1 MAATCGYMA
10 KESLI
15 SRLNPFKWAQRSI
28 VSTIGPAK
36 DWANWKHLFLPFQAA
51 DVPVGEMTAQSVPA
65 YFRALN
71 VVSEQIASLPWSVH
85 KQIEGGVEE
94 YPTHPLYKLLK
105 FRPSPLYNTFE
116 FRETLT
122 RQVMLR
128 GEAFV
133 HIHRNQA
140 GSVRELEILPKA
152 TDFFQGK
159 NGLYYWKFDDRTL
172 LSEEVLHF
180 KAYSLDGIRGISPL
194 ALLSD
199 SIGLGM
205 LQIKHGANHFANGTT
220 SSGLLVPDAPM
231 KPEQVD
237 QALNYWDR
245 FNSGPTRSGRAGIM
259 PFGLKYQALASTL
272 KDSQYVEGRHLT
284 TEDVANITGVPIDLL
299 NSGDKTSTYASAEQR
314 MRQFVLFTLR
324 TWCKR
329 FEEEMNSKLFP
340 AREMGRTFV
349 KFNLDGLLRGD
360 TEARSTYYNTLLQNG
375 VLTRNE
381 VRELEGRNPM
391 PGGDSLMVPLNMQD
405 VNNTSNEQEGDGEED
420 V

>member
-1 MAATCGYMA
+1 MAQ
-10 KESLI
+10 KSIL
-15 SRLNPFKWAQRSI
+15 SRLNPATWFKRST

-36 DWANWKHLFLPFQAA
+36 DWANWKHLFLPFSTGQI
-51 DVPVGEMTAQSVPA
+51 PVSEKTAQGIPA

-71 VVSEQIASLPWSVH
+71 IVSEQIASLPWSVYRNDGSG
-85 KQIEGGVEE
+85 INENS
-94 YPTHPLYKLLK
+94 THPLYRLLK

-116 FRETLT
+116 FRETIT

-133 HIHRNQA
+133 QIHRNQA
-140 GSVRELEILPKA
+140 GSVFELEILRPA
-152 TDFFQGK
+152 NDFYQGR

-172 LSEEVLHF
+172 MSEEVLHF

-194 ALLSD
+194 KLLSD
-199 SIGLGM
+199 SLGLG
-205 LQIKHGANHFANGTT
+205 LAQIQHAARHYQNGTT
-220 SSGLLVPDAPM
+220 SSGLLVPDSPM

-237 QALNYWDR
+237 QALNYWDKY
-245 FNSGPTRSGRAGIM
+245 NSGPTRSGQAGIM
-259 PFGLKYQALASTL
+259 PFGLKYQKLGNSL
-272 KDSQYVEGRHLT
+272 QESQYVEGRHLSI
-284 TEDVANITGVPIDLL
+284 EDVANITGVPIDLL

-329 FEEEMNSKLFP
+329 FEEEINSKIFS
-340 AREMGRTFV
+340 ARELGKTFV

-391 PGGDSLMVPLNMQD
+391 PGGDSLMVPLNMQNAND
-405 VNNTSNEQEGDGEED
+405 QSNEQKGTGEAD

>member
-1 MAATCGYMA
+1 MAQ
-10 KESLI
+10 SSVL
-15 SRLNPFKWAQRSI
+15 SRLNPLKWFQRST
-28 VSTIGPAK
+28 VTTIGPAK
-36 DWANWKHLFLPFQAA
+36 DWSKWKHLFLPFTSAKI
-51 DVPVGEMTAQSVPA
+51 PVSELTAQGIPA

-71 VVSEQIASLPWSVH
+71 IVSEQIGSLPWSVY
-85 KQIEGGVEE
+85 KKDNSGITEQ
-94 YPTHPLYKLLK
+94 PSHPLYKLLK

-116 FRETLT
+116 FRETLI

-140 GSVRELEILPKA
+140 GSVSELEILTKA
-152 TDFFQGK
+152 TDFYQGT
-159 NGLYYWKFDDRTL
+159 NGLYYWKFQDRTL
-172 LSEEVLHF
+172 MSEEVLHL
-180 KAYSLDGIRGISPL
+180 KAYSIDGIRGISPL
-194 ALLSD
+194 KLLPDAL
-199 SIGLGM
+199 GLGM
-205 LQIKHGANHFANGTT
+205 QQISHAAKYYANGTT
-220 SSGLLVPDAPM
+220 TSGLLVPDNPM
-231 KPEQVD
+231 SPNQVE

-245 FNSGPTRSGRAGIM
+245 YNSGPTRSGQAGIM
-259 PFGLKYQALASTL
+259 PFGLKYQSLGNNL

-284 TEDVANITGVPIDLL
+284 IEDVANITGVPIDLL

-340 AREMGRTFV
+340 SREMGKVFV

-391 PGGDSLMVPLNMQD
+391 PGGDELMVPLNMQNVNENNSDEQGAGETD
-405 VNNTSNEQEGDGEED
+405 V
-420 V
+420 